1 MATPRYPGA
10 APFNSQQSRIF
21 YGRDPDI
28 DRLLTLIRV
37 EKKVLLYSRSGLGK
51 TSLLEAGIIPRLPKE
66 YIPISIRLFAS
77 VKGAS
82 SPVDRV
88 VEALQKATTD
98 FKKLPASVLDE
109 LIQQGAGQH
118 SLWYWFKRLQQ
129 AGFAKDAESGEE
141 KVFFLVFDQFEELF
155 TYPDK
160 EIQEFKNQFY
170 DLTERRIPDEVATA
184 IALTRESKPDLLNRQ
199 TISSLHHPLNVKTV
213 MAIRSDRLS
222 LLNHLSDKIPDIQQ
236 VFCVIEPL
244 DKQQASDAIVKPALD
259 PSPLLSSK
267 PFTYHPAALE
277 KIIFKL
283 TDEGTQPIET
293 TQLQIVCHRI
303 EEIAIQKQAA
313 AKGDESVEIRQEDLP
328 EFKNI
333 FLNFY
338 NDSTGKLPPKEQPGA
353 RRLIEDE
360 LIRNRQRISLDEEI
374 CKDYISEA
382 SLKILVDTHLLRAER
397 NSFDRFSYEISHDT
411 LVEPILESQKAYL
424 QEQERQRMEELQKRE
439 LKELREKQETAARE
453 QEAKMAEMQKEQRRK
468 ERERLR
474 KMRLQRTIIIIV
486 SIFLLISLGLGYW
499 GFVNFCDA
507 ARQRDIAQGKE
518 QEAVRNLI
526 AFKNAQYNIFV
537 NSATRMRRQA
547 DYDKAVESFEEAKRW
562 LHAQVATPPISDT
575 VHCNIFTMLFSGA
588 DKTNT
593 VADLDLQAL
602 RTEALADSVK
612 DFKALDDSIANC
624 RLLASRSTAI
634 QQILAEANTN
644 FAQKKFIVALEL
656 LRQAYREDPN
666 RSATVE
672 KFDDVKSEAIRAYQK
687 DIKFYQEMNDQ
698 AELDRATR
706 LLEQVRAIK
715 I

>member
-10 APFNSQQSRIF
+10 TPFNSRQSRIF
-21 YGRDPDI
+21 YGRDRDI

-66 YIPISIRLFAS
+66 YIPVNIRFFAS
-77 VKGAS
+77 VKGAL
-82 SPVDRV
+82 SPVERV
-88 VEALQKATTD
+88 VEALQKATVD
-98 FKKLPASVLDE
+98 FKTLPASVLDE
-109 LIQQGAGQH
+109 LTKEVASQH
-118 SLWYWFKRLQQ
+118 SLWYWFKKLQLS
-129 AGFAKDAESGEE
+129 GFAVDSESDEE

-160 EIQEFKNQFY
+160 EVQDFKNQFY
-170 DLTERRIPDEVATA
+170 DVTERRIPDAVAAA
-184 IALTRESKPDLLNRQ
+184 IAHTRESKPDLLNRQ
-199 TISSLHHPLNVKTV
+199 IISGLHHPLNVKTV

-244 DKQQASDAIVKPALD
+244 DHQQASDAIVKPALD
-259 PSPLLSSK
+259 PSPSLSSK

-283 TDEGTQPIET
+283 TDEGTEPIET

-303 EEIAIQKQAA
+303 EEIAMQKQAD
-313 AKGDESVEIRQEDLP
+313 AKDGQPVEIREEDLP

-338 NDSTGKLPPKEQPGA
+338 NDSTGKLPPEEQPDA

-374 CKDYISEA
+374 CKDYITEA
-382 SLKILVDTHLLRAER
+382 SLKTLVDTHLLRAER

-424 QEQERQRMEELQKRE
+424 QEQERIRLEEQRQRE
-439 LKELREKQETAARE
+439 LKELREKQEAAALA

-468 ERERLR
+468 ELERLR
-474 KMRLQRTIIIIV
+474 KMRLQRRVIIV
-486 SIFLLISLGLGYW
+486 VSISLLISLALGYW

-518 QEAVRNLI
+518 QEAIRNLI
-526 AFKNAQYNIFV
+526 AFKNAQYNTFV
-537 NSATRMRRQA
+537 SNATRMVKQA
-547 DYDKAVESFEEAKRW
+547 DYDKAVESFEEAKKW
-562 LHAQVATPPISDT
+562 LHAEVSAPIRKDT
-575 VHCNIFTMLFSGA
+575 VACNIFTMIFSGA
-588 DKTNT
+588 DNT
-593 VADLDLQAL
+593 DPDSETEMQAA
-602 RTEALADSVK
+602 RTTALVDSVK
-612 DFKALDDSIANC
+612 LFNALEDSIKNC
-624 RLLASRSTAI
+624 HDLASQSSAI
-634 QQILAEANTN
+634 QQLLAEANSN
-644 FAQKKFIVALEL
+644 FIQKKFIVSLEL
-656 LRQAYREDPN
+656 LREAHQKDPN
-666 RSATVE
+666 RAATIE
-672 KFDDVKSEAIRAYQK
+672 RFDDVKNEAIRAYQK

-706 LLEQVRAIK
+706 LLEEIRAIK
-715 I
+715 M

>member
-10 APFNSQQSRIF
+10 TPFNSKQSRIF
-21 YGRDPDI
+21 YGRDRDI

-66 YIPISIRLFAS
+66 FIPVNIRFFAS
-77 VKGAS
+77 VEGAI
-82 SPVDRV
+82 SPVERV
-88 VEALQKATTD
+88 IEALQKATVD
-98 FKKLPASVLDE
+98 FKTLPASVLDE
-109 LIQQGAGQH
+109 LTQEVASQH
-118 SLWYWFKRLQQ
+118 SLWYWFKKLQQ
-129 AGFAKDAESGEE
+129 GGFAVDSESGDE

-160 EIQEFKNQFY
+160 EILDFKNQFY
-170 DLTERRIPDEVATA
+170 DLTERRIPDAVATA

-199 TISSLHHPLNVKTV
+199 IISGLHHPLNVKTV

-244 DKQQASDAIVKPALD
+244 DQQQASDAIVKPALD
-259 PSPLLSSK
+259 PSPSLSSK

-303 EEIAIQKQAA
+303 EEIAMQKQTA
-313 AKGDESVEIRQEDLP
+313 AKDDRSVEIREEDLP

-338 NDSTGKLPPKEQPGA
+338 NDSTGKLAPEEQPDA

-360 LIRNRQRISLDEEI
+360 LIRNSQRISLDEEI
-374 CKDYISEA
+374 CKDYITEA
-382 SLKILVDTHLLRAER
+382 SLKTLVNTHLLRAER
-397 NSFDRFSYEISHDT
+397 NSFNRFSYEISHDT
-411 LVEPILESQKAYL
+411 LVEPILESQKVYL
-424 QEQERQRMEELQKRE
+424 QEQERLRLEEQQQQE
-439 LKELREKQETAARE
+439 LKELREKQEAAALA
-453 QEAKMAEMQKEQRRK
+453 QEAKMAEMQKEQHRK

-474 KMRLQRTIIIIV
+474 ERRIQRTITFIV

-526 AFKNAQYNIFV
+526 AFKNAQYNTFV
-537 NSATRMRRQA
+537 SNATRMRRLA

-562 LHAQVATPPISDT
+562 LHAQVADPPINDT
-575 VHCNIFTMLFSGA
+575 VSCNIFTMLFSGEDETISVA
-588 DKTNT
+588 ETNM
-593 VADLDLQAL
+593 QAI
-602 RTEALADSVK
+602 RTTALADSLK
-612 DFKALDDSIANC
+612 QFKALNDSIVDC
-624 RLLASRSTAI
+624 QLLASRSSAI
-634 QQILAEANTN
+634 QQILAEANTY
-644 FAQKKFIVALEL
+644 FAQKKFIASLDL
-656 LRQAYREDPN
+656 LRRAYREDPN
-666 RSATVE
+666 RSATAE
-672 KFDDVKSEAIRAYQK
+672 RFDDVKSEAIRAYQK

-706 LLEQVRAIK
+706 LLEEVRLIK
-715 I
+715 M